1 MIIKSLYE
9 MIDEDAQSQK
19 NLVKEHQ
26 ELIRDVYAYCVD
38 WAKRGKNRSI
48 YTALGTMS
56 GVYIRL
62 ALGAGDGVEDIESLS
77 YRLGGFEEIHKTA
90 RLSNTWTG
98 PFGVRLCFED
108 RCGKDILAL
117 VVIPEKDSTCE
128 IVTEGQDTTHYKLKC
143 TK

>member
-1 MIIKSLYE
+1 MIIKSLYK
-9 MIDEDAQSQK
+9 MADEKAQNQK

-48 YTALGTMS
+48 YTALGTIS
-56 GVYIRL
+56 GVYIGL
-62 ALGAGDGVEDIESLS
+62 TLGTGDGVEDIESLS
-77 YRLGGFEEIHKTA
+77 YRLAGFEETHKTV
-90 RLSNTWTG
+90 RLSNTHTG
-98 PFGVRLCFED
+98 PFGIRLCFED
-108 RCGKDILAL
+108 KNYKDVLAVS
-117 VVIPEKDSTCE
+117 VVPAEGSTCE